1 MYQHTQAGTL
11 IRWLLTFCVLLL
23 GLIISL
29 YIRVFHQA
37 GLVMPEQQDILLRL
51 MGAIFAVLVVLAL
64 FHNLT
69 VGVDNQFIRLHYGI
83 GIIGKKIPLSELREC
98 RPVTNKWW
106 WGWGIRK
113 IPGGWMWNISGLQA
127 VELKMKNGR
136 ILRIGTDEPT
146 ALAAVVSEG
155 MAASNVN

>member
-11 IRWLLTFCVLLL
+11 IRWLLTLSILLL
-23 GLIISL
+23 VLVIGIHTMAL
-29 YIRVFHQA
+29 RQA
-37 GLVMPEQQDILLRL
+37 GILMPDQHDVLLRL
-51 MGAIFAVLVVLAL
+51 SGAIFVVLVVLVL

-69 VGVDNQFIRLHYGI
+69 VVVDHQFIRLNYGI
-83 GIIGKKIPLSELREC
+83 GIIGKKIPLSEVSDF

-127 VELKMKNGR
+127 VELKLRSGR
-136 ILRIGTDEPT
+136 ILRIGTNEPT
-146 ALAAVVSEG
+146 ALAAVVSE
-155 MAASNVN
+155 SIVSLNVN